1 MMLRRAPCLTAIA
14 LLAGL
19 APALAGGI
27 GAVSQV
33 PQISGLQGRV
43 AIPGSVNT
51 PGTLS
56 SLGGVGMNVSN
67 SDGVSVQTNIDA
79 SRNVQGNS
87 NVTINETING
97 TQVGYGMGG
106 DFLSDANAQGQAAL
120 AQRQAYIQQLQ
131 NEVELMVQVWPGN

>member
-1 MMLRRAPCLTAIA
+1 MMTRLAPCLTAIA
-14 LLAGL
+14 LFAGL

-33 PQISGLQGRV
+33 PAISGLQGRV
-43 AIPGSVNT
+43 VIPGSVNT
-51 PGTLS
+51 PGALS

-67 SDGVSVQTNIDA
+67 SDGVSVQSNIDD

-97 TQVGYGMGG
+97 VQVGYGAGG
-106 DFLSDANAQGQAAL
+106 DFLSNADAQGQAAL
-120 AQRQAYIQQLQ
+120 ADRQAYIQQLQ